1 MVLLTRV
8 LVVLLTASA
17 AAPALAQQT
26 DLTRLSVQDLLGTQ
40 VSDVGQVD
48 PTMLGTA
55 ASVYVIS
62 RGDIMRTAAETLP
75 DLLRLAPGISVAQ
88 ADATTWRVTARG
100 SEAVILL
107 LDGQV
112 LASPLFGG
120 LQWDLQTFPMREI
133 ERVEV
138 VRGASGA
145 SWSVNGVTT
154 VINIVSRSWNGSRGG
169 LLTGGVRSSGNGL
182 TTARYVAPLGDRW
195 QLRVFGGYE
204 QRGTASRV
212 GGIAE
217 PDGASSGLGDVW
229 LRWKSDRDVV
239 RVRGFGQRV
248 TGRHLSRPG
257 VSPSGTWG
265 GTVTDS
271 NVGGSWSRSFAS
283 RSELTVQSQYRAF
296 RRVNDRSWSR
306 WELADVDGRWQ
317 HKTRRHALVA
327 GGGVRSGRLSGA
339 GFIGWVARNEQVHT
353 TSAFVHDDIAVALRW
368 QLTPGMTIEHSPYGG
383 LQAQPT
389 IRLVWR
395 PTPAQSVWWA
405 ASRGVG
411 SGRLVASFLP
421 TRESES
427 TFRSEFVRAQEAG
440 YRLQAGA
447 LSVDVAT
454 FLTEREDRLGTAVR
468 FESVPEVSARGVEVA
483 ASVRPVP
490 WWGLTGSYS
499 LMHLPASAV
508 VSGPFAGVFQT
519 PRHQTHVRS
528 VFVLS
533 EQVELNAELFRVST
547 VEAPRNDAYTK
558 LDLRFEYEIG
568 EHIETS
574 FGARN
579 LFHGGALEFPGNTFP
594 PVPLR
599 TTVFAELEWQF

>member
-1 MVLLTRV
+1 MVLLTTGAV
-8 LVVLLTASA
+8 T
-17 AAPALAQQT
+17 PALAQQT

-40 VSDVGQVD
+40 VSDIAQTD
-48 PTMLGTA
+48 PTILGTA
-55 ASVYVIS
+55 ASVYVIA
-62 RGDIMRTAAETLP
+62 RGDIVRTAADTLP

-100 SEAVILL
+100 SEAVIVL

-120 LQWDLQTFPMREI
+120 LQWDLQNFPLREI

-145 SWSVNGVTT
+145 SWGVNGVTT

-182 TTARYVAPLGDRW
+182 TTARYVGPLGDRW

-204 QRGTASRV
+204 QHGTASRV
-212 GGIAE
+212 GGVAE

-229 LRWKSDRDVV
+229 LRWKSDRDAI
-239 RVRGFGQRV
+239 RVRGFAQRV
-248 TGRHLSRPG
+248 ASRHLSRPG
-257 VSPSGTWG
+257 VAPSGTWAQ
-265 GTVTDS
+265 TVADG
-271 NVGGSWSRSFAS
+271 NIAGSWSRRVSA
-283 RSELTVQSQYRAF
+283 RSELTVQSQYRAS
-296 RRVNDRSWSR
+296 RRVGDRSRSR
-306 WELADVDGRWQ
+306 WELADVDGRWR
-317 HKTRRHALVA
+317 HEAGRHALVA
-327 GGGVRSGRLSGA
+327 GGGFRTGRLDGA

-353 TSAFVHDDIAVALRW
+353 TSAFVHDDIAVASRW

-395 PTPAQSVWWA
+395 PTPTQSVWGA

-411 SGRLVASFLP
+411 SGRLVGPFLP

-447 LSVDVAT
+447 LSIDVAA
-454 FLTEREDRLGTAVR
+454 FLTEREDRLGTALR
-468 FESVPEVSARGVEVA
+468 FESVPEVSAHGVEVA
-483 ASVRPVP
+483 ASGRPVP

-499 LMHLPASAV
+499 LLHLPAPAV
-508 VSGPFAGVFQT
+508 ESGSFAGVFQA
-519 PRHQTHVRS
+519 PRHQTHLRS
-528 VFVLS
+528 VWVLS
-533 EQVELNAELFRVST
+533 EQVELNAELFRVSA
-547 VEAPRNDAYTK
+547 VEALRSDAYTK
-558 LDLRFEYEIG
+558 LDLRFEYEIS
-568 EHIETS
+568 EDVEAS
-574 FGARN
+574 FGARD
-579 LFHGGALEFPGNTFP
+579 LFHGGGLEFPGNTFP

>member
-1 MVLLTRV
+1 MALLTRV
-8 LVVLLTASA
+8 LIVLLTAGA
-17 AAPALAQQT
+17 AVPALAQQT
-26 DLTRLSVQDLLGTQ
+26 DLTRLSVQDLLGAQ
-40 VSDVGQVD
+40 VSDVAQVE

-55 ASVYVIS
+55 ASVYVIA
-62 RGDIMRTAAETLP
+62 RGDIVRTAAETLA

-100 SEAVILL
+100 SEAVIVL

-120 LQWDLQTFPMREI
+120 LQWDLQNLPLREI

-145 SWSVNGVTT
+145 SWGVNGVTT

-169 LLTGGVRSSGNGL
+169 LLTGGVQSSGNGL
-182 TTARYVAPLGDRW
+182 TTARYVGPLGNRW
-195 QLRVFGGYE
+195 QLRVVGGYA
-204 QRGTASRV
+204 QRGTSGIV
-212 GGIAE
+212 GGVAE
-217 PDGASSGLGDVW
+217 PDSASNGLGDVW
-229 LRWKSDRDVV
+229 LRWKSDRDVI
-239 RVRGFGQRV
+239 RVRGFAQRV
-248 TGRHLSRPG
+248 ASRHLSRPG
-257 VSPSGTWG
+257 VAPSGTWAR
-265 GTVTDS
+265 TVADG
-271 NVGGSWSRSFAS
+271 NIAGSWSRRFSA
-283 RSELTVQSQYRAF
+283 RSELTVQSQYRAS
-296 RRVNDRSWSR
+296 RRVGDRSWSR
-306 WELADVDGRWQ
+306 WELADVDGRW
-317 HKTRRHALVA
+317 RHQAGRHGLVA
-327 GGGVRSGRLSGA
+327 GGGFRTGTLSGA

-353 TSAFVHDDIAVALRW
+353 TSAFVHDDIAVASRW

-411 SGRLVASFLP
+411 SGRLVQPFLP

-447 LSVDVAT
+447 LSVDVAA

-483 ASVRPVP
+483 ASARPVS

-499 LMHLPASAV
+499 LLHLPAPAV
-508 VSGPFAGVFQT
+508 VSGPFAGVFQA
-519 PRHQTHVRS
+519 PRHQTHLRS

-533 EQVELNAELFRVST
+533 EQVELNAELFRVSA
-547 VEAPRNDAYTK
+547 VAAPRSDAYTK

-568 EHIETS
+568 ENIEVS
-574 FGARN
+574 FGARD
-579 LFHGGALEFPGNTFP
+579 LFHGGGVEFPGNTFP
-594 PVPLR
+594 SVPLR
-599 TTVFAELEWQF
+599 TTAFAELEWQF